1 MRNLCYLKKKLQG
14 EQIRSSFGSQGQ
26 SPSLL
31 PGNQYQAS
39 SQQQLLGQAHTQV
52 DIGSSHAYAAMDL
65 QKFRGM
71 QRSGFNVKDGPLTGN
86 DGQLGS
92 LMPPS
97 SPMVKSDLEY
107 LLKVSFLKRHHCRPL
122 SIFMLLIFSVKL
134 SLTVGT
140 LI

>member
-1 MRNLCYLKKKLQG
+1 M
-14 EQIRSSFGSQGQ
+14 
-26 SPSLL
+26 
-31 PGNQYQAS
+31 
-39 SQQQLLGQAHTQV
+39 